1 VAKRKVTYPVAKTAN
16 RPARPSGA
24 GPETRPDRPTVAT
37 IDVNAGI
44 GRPGLSIGS
53 RVRISGSGLYGGE
66 LAVIER
72 FATGVIPSAVV
83 RTDNGKTRQVRTIDL
98 EPVAPGTT
106 ATPAATSAPNP
117 SGAPAPA
124 AAAATPAPAP
134 PHAAPAA
141 ASAPAPASPAPAP
154 AAPASPAP
162 APAATAPATKSSTPS
177 AKR

>member
-1 VAKRKVTYPVAKTAN
+1 MAKRKVTYPVAKTAN
-16 RPARPSGA
+16 RPARPTGA

-53 RVRISGSGLYGGE
+53 RVRISGTGLYGGE

-106 ATPAATSAPNP
+106 SSTTAAAGPAPAA
-117 SGAPAPA
+117 APAPA
-124 AAAATPAPAP
+124 APTPAAPVEPPAAVAAPAPATP
-134 PHAAPAA
+134 PAPAAPTGSAAPAA
-141 ASAPAPASPAPAP
+141 APAPAP
-154 AAPASPAP
+154 AAK
-162 APAATAPATKSSTPS
+162 AATPPKG
-177 AKR
+177 

>member
-98 EPVAPGTT
+98 EPIAREG
-106 ATPAATSAPNP
+106 
-117 SGAPAPA
+117 
-124 AAAATPAPAP
+124 
-134 PHAAPAA
+134 
-141 ASAPAPASPAPAP
+141 
-154 AAPASPAP
+154 
-162 APAATAPATKSSTPS
+162 
-177 AKR
+177 

>member
-16 RPARPSGA
+16 RPARPTGA

-53 RVRISGSGLYGGE
+53 RVRISGTGLYGGE

-106 ATPAATSAPNP
+106 SSTTAAAGPAPAA
-117 SGAPAPA
+117 APAPA
-124 AAAATPAPAP
+124 APTPAAP
-134 PHAAPAA
+134 VGPPAA
-141 ASAPAPASPAPAP
+141 VAAPAPAASATPPAPAASTGSAAPAPAPAP
-154 AAPASPAP
+154 AAK
-162 APAATAPATKSSTPS
+162 AATPPKG
-177 AKR
+177 